1 MTRHALTED
10 FDNRDVALGKGELVI
25 ILENERSGERGFG
38 GGDRYHGS
46 IERVGGYHHVMV
58 KTRHGRKVRIPRHIL
73 SKEIA
78 VFKCQLCFHPSIST
92 YRDYVDHMI
101 DKHLR
106 VQLLKGL
113 DMTKKQP
120 TCPFPSCHGMAWPI
134 VDNLLFHYA
143 SHHNVLEK
151 VVMYESE
158 VAAEDLREV
167 IKGKEKT
174 IEDLVKEIGDIK
186 NIESGTREDSL
197 EDKTGGCSQGN
208 KEMRGAMEQMK
219 EELNMLKLKIGSKNS
234 AIKSLRDE
242 LTDARR
248 SFKSC
253 EERYEDVVK
262 YNMSIQN
269 ELKSLKSGVK
279 SDTEDVINDVPE
291 SLTSVSDL
299 ESKNE
304 QPDTESDGKVSEEN
318 VSSTGE
324 SGINVKPTQLL
335 DNGINQEEVL
345 DDLKR
350 KVERLSDQNEAW
362 QKQNDSL
369 QLEIENMHMQNENL
383 KNIIEIGKSTVET
396 AKRISQDLA
405 EENKEIKLRESKYFN
420 DLQRVEADLSQC
432 KVENQNLVSKY
443 NELHFTY
450 KTQASSV
457 NKLQNEIDSKS
468 AEINQLQSLNVSN
481 SVAKEDGKVD
491 DKKQKLL
498 GELKLMSSVKEDL
511 KSKLIKCRENCK
523 IIEESKRTLDRD
535 YKALIVENRNAASE
549 IKTLKNHLSSNR
561 AIVVERAVA
570 KDEVITLRAELST
583 KNTELEKSSIKL
595 KKVSTE
601 LNTVLGELKQ
611 IKDAKVTVENDVKV
625 LKEKLK
631 KLSVPV
637 EENAK
642 YTKMIEEELTSLKA
656 EYAKLK
662 NSKQELQER
671 MDFYVGQCSEFEKN
685 DCQLQEEITLLQ
697 SSIKKSTIDHAA
709 EVEKL
714 RISLRNMEDSVV
726 FYKDQEEVLIDENEK
741 LKSEINAL
749 KVHVE
754 MGNINEDLMIKYNL
768 KCDMIEELLKKHEK
782 IAAQLRRK
790 DWEIENYQK
799 KLDSAFEAES
809 LALSRD
815 IQSTALPG
823 DTLLAAPVEVR
834 SPVALDLSNKEK
846 ASPREVNN
854 NEVKEEDVVVAGPS
868 GVNVSSNK
876 RKISEC
882 SSASQ
887 SLDDSNPA
895 SQHDNL
901 DASFE
906 STSTCPS
913 EAAILAANHVAGQVT
928 VRKRTKSLGGP
939 HPKKIPYVSLE
950 DD

>member
-38 GGDRYHGS
+38 GNDRYHGS

-78 VFKCQLCFHPSIST
+78 VFNCQLCFHPAIST

-186 NIESGTREDSL
+186 NIESGTKDSL
-197 EDKTGGCSQGN
+197 EDKTGGCIQGN
-208 KEMRGAMEQMK
+208 KEMEQLK

-262 YNMSIQN
+262 YNLSLQN
-269 ELKSLKSGVK
+269 ELKNLKSGVK
-279 SDTEDVINDVPE
+279 SVSENVATDKDVSE
-291 SLTSVSDL
+291 CLSSVSDL
-299 ESKNE
+299 ESKND

-324 SGINVKPTQLL
+324 SGINVKPSQPLGH
-335 DNGINQEEVL
+335 GINQEEVL

-396 AKRISQDLA
+396 AKKISQDLA
-405 EENKEIKLRESKYFN
+405 EENKEIKLRETKHFN
-420 DLQRVEADLSQC
+420 DLQRIEAELNQF

-457 NKLQNEIDSKS
+457 IKLQNEVDSKS

-481 SVAKEDGKVD
+481 SVTKEDGKVV
-491 DKKQKLL
+491 DKNHKLL

-511 KSKLIKCRENCK
+511 KSKLIKCRENCR

-570 KDEVITLRAELST
+570 KDEVITLRAELSS
-583 KNTELEKSSIKL
+583 KNTEMEKSSIKL

-611 IKDAKVTVENDVKV
+611 IKDAKNTVENDVKV
-625 LKEKLK
+625 LREKLK

-637 EENAK
+637 EENVK
-642 YTKMIEEELTSLKA
+642 HTKMIEEELTSLKS
-656 EYAKLK
+656 EYSKLN

-685 DCQLQEEITLLQ
+685 DCQLQDEITLLQ
-697 SSIKKSTIDHAA
+697 SSIKKSTMDHAA
-709 EVEKL
+709 EVEKF

-754 MGNINEDLMIKYNL
+754 VGNINEDLMIKYNL

-809 LALSRD
+809 LAFSRD
-815 IQSTALPG
+815 IQNAALPG
-823 DTLLAAPVEVR
+823 DILPAAPVEVR
-834 SPVALDLSNKEK
+834 SPVALDLSIKEN

-876 RKISEC
+876 RKFSEC

-913 EAAILAANHVAGQVT
+913 EAAILASNHVAGQVM
-928 VRKRTKSLGGP
+928 VRKRTKSLSAP
-939 HPKKIPYVSLE
+939 LPPKKIPYVSLE